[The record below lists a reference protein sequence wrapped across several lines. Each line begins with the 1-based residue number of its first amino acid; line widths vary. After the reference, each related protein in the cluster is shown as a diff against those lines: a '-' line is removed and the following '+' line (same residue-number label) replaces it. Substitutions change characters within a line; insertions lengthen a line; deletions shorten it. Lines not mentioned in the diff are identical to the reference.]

1 MLCEKSGLAGCLDAR
16 PANPYAG
23 PMNGKQIMAAAR
35 DLLIFGVAIL
45 LLVLLWEHNLL
56 AALAIVLLFTVRQVF
71 FRKPG
76 DMTVYLVGAVLG
88 PLTEVIATR
97 LGIWTYAF
105 PSFLSIPLW
114 LPFAW
119 GFAAVLFISI
129 AQNLIPKR

>member
-1 MLCEKSGLAGCLDAR
+1 MISKH
-16 PANPYAG
+16 
-23 PMNGKQIMAAAR
+23 QIDAAR
-35 DLLIFGVAIL
+35 DVIIFSVAVL
-45 LLVLLWEHNLL
+45 LLVLLWKQNVL
-56 AALAIVLLFTVRQVF
+56 ATLAIIGLFLLRQVF

-76 DMTVYLVGAVLG
+76 DMTIYAVGAVLG

-105 PSFLSIPLW
+105 PSYLNIPLW

-129 AQNLIPKR
+129 ARNLIGER